1 MLSSPIVSRA
11 MLRIICSASV
21 IILVD
26 RDDDVDDVALE
37 SSVARTGGGI
47 DEVEGMGDGVPV
59 MVDWNDDDGD
69 LFLMLSFVCL
79 DFL

>member
-1 MLSSPIVSRA
+1 M
-11 MLRIICSASV
+11 

-37 SSVARTGGGI
+37 SSVAGTGGGI
-47 DEVEGMGDGVPV
+47 DDVEGMDDGVAV